1 MTMEDIRLEGQ
12 AGRLSAIMTAVV
24 VSGAKGK
31 EYRLPTKHEL
41 GVTEVSEDHIQEC
54 YRRIPFGLI
63 DEPTPKA
70 GSGAARAFSVDGY
83 GLDTWRKLFTR
94 RQLLTLGTLIQAIS
108 ETDAEIRDLYAA
120 DTAEAITGF
129 LICVMDRIAAYGST
143 GCLWVN
149 AHEKIGQ
156 QFSRFALPMVWDFAE
171 VCPFTTASGGFESA
185 YRWITK
191 VVEHLENATQD
202 APEPRVLLQSALSEQ
217 DDHYDVIITD
227 PPYYDAI
234 PYSDLMD
241 FFYIWLRRLT
251 HKLGHGLQEAFQ
263 SPLGPKWDNAAHDGE
278 LIDDASRFGNDKTRS
293 RLNYEDGMARAFN
306 ACARALQPD
315 GRLVVVFAS
324 KNPTAWETLVTAL
337 IRAGFVVNGSWPIQT
352 ERQTRLRS
360 VASAA
365 LASSI
370 WLVCC
375 KRTRARP
382 GWDSQV
388 LDEMR
393 RNITQ
398 RLRDFW
404 DAGIRGPDFV
414 WSATGPAL
422 EAFSQYP
429 VVKKANAPNQL
440 LTVAEFLRAVRRM
453 VADFVVGRVLS
464 RAGSEAVS
472 GLDDVTTYYLL
483 HRHDYGLTAAPIGSC
498 ILYAL
503 SCNLSDAAL
512 VKQYDLMTQ
521 SGSLSAAEDDATETA
536 AGSSSG
542 ATVRLKVWSQRKGR
556 KLGLE
561 ASAGQPIPLI
571 DQVHRL
577 MHLWR
582 AGDQIKVNEYLDLRG
597 LQQNGLFP
605 PLLQALIELADTG
618 SDERSLLEALSNHIV
633 ARGDVRASRQQ
644 QLL

>member
-24 VSGAKGK
+24 ISGSKGK

-41 GVTEVSEDHIQEC
+41 AQTEVTEERLREC
-54 YRRIPFGLI
+54 YRHIPFGLI
-63 DEPTPKA
+63 EEPVPSNSQY
-70 GSGAARAFSVDGY
+70 SGIHNY
-83 GLDTWRKLFTR
+83 GFKTWRQLFTD
-94 RQLLTLGTLIQAIS
+94 RQLLTLGTVIQAIA
-108 ETDAEIRDLYAA
+108 EADADIRAMYAA

-191 VVEHLENATQD
+191 VVEHLENATRE
-202 APEPRVLLQSALSEQ
+202 APEPRVQLQSALSEY
-217 DDHYDVIITD
+217 DHRYDIIITD

-241 FFYIWLRRLT
+241 FFHIWLRRLT

-263 SPLGPKWDNAAHDGE
+263 SPLGPKWDSAAQDGE

-293 RLNYEDGMARAFN
+293 RLNYEDGMARAFG

-337 IRAGFVVNGSWPIQT
+337 IRAGFIVTGSWPIQT

-370 WLVCC
+370 WLVCG
-375 KRTRARP
+375 KRTHARP

-422 EAFSQYP
+422 EAFSRYP

-464 RAGSEAVS
+464 RAGSEEAVS

-483 HRHDYGLTAAPIGSC
+483 HRHDYGLAAAPVGGC

-512 VKQYDLMTQ
+512 VNQYDLLTQ
-521 SGSLSAAEDDATETA
+521 SGRSSTSSAEEDDAAEA
-536 AGSSSG
+536 ATGSSSG
-542 ATVRLKVWSQRKGR
+542 TTVRLKAWSQRKGR

-561 ASAGQPIPLI
+561 TSAGQPIPLI

-582 AGDQIKVNEYLDLRG
+582 AGDQIKVNEYLDVRG
-597 LQQNGLFP
+597 LQQNSLFP

>member
-1 MTMEDIRLEGQ
+1 M
-12 AGRLSAIMTAVV
+12 
-24 VSGAKGK
+24 VSGSKGK

-41 GVTEVSEDHIQEC
+41 AQTEVAEERIKEF
-54 YRRIPFGLI
+54 YRHIPFGLI
-63 DEPTPKA
+63 EEPVPSNSQY
-70 GSGAARAFSVDGY
+70 SGIHNY
-83 GLDTWRKLFTR
+83 GFKTWRQLFTD
-94 RQLLTLGTLIQAIS
+94 RQLLTLGTVIPAIA
-108 ETDAEIRDLYAA
+108 EADAEIRAMYAA

-171 VCPFTTASGGFESA
+171 VCPFTTASGGFASA
-185 YRWITK
+185 YQWITK
-191 VVEHLENATQD
+191 VVEHLENATRD

-217 DDHYDVIITD
+217 DDRYDVIVTD

-251 HKLGHGLQEAFQ
+251 HKLGYGLQEAFQ
-263 SPLGPKWDNAAHDGE
+263 SPLGPKWDSAAQDGE
-278 LIDDASRFGNDKTRS
+278 LIDDASRFGNDKARS
-293 RLNYEDGMARAFN
+293 RLNYEDGMARAFG

-324 KNPTAWETLVTAL
+324 KNPTVWETLVTAL
-337 IRAGFVVNGSWPIQT
+337 IRAGFIVTGSWPIQT

-370 WLVCC
+370 WLVCG
-375 KRTRARP
+375 KRTHARP

-422 EAFSQYP
+422 EAFSRYP

-483 HRHDYGLTAAPIGSC
+483 HRHDYGLAAAPVGGC

-512 VKQYDLMTQ
+512 VNQYDLLTQ
-521 SGSLSAAEDDATETA
+521 SGRSATSSAEEDDAAEA
-536 AGSSSG
+536 ATGGSSG
-542 ATVRLKVWSQRKGR
+542 TTVRLKAWSQRKGR

-561 ASAGQPIPLI
+561 TSAGQPISLI

-582 AGDQIKVNEYLDLRG
+582 AGDQIKVNEYLDVRG

>member
-1 MTMEDIRLEGQ
+1 M
-12 AGRLSAIMTAVV
+12 
-24 VSGAKGK
+24 
-31 EYRLPTKHEL
+31 
-41 GVTEVSEDHIQEC
+41 
-54 YRRIPFGLI
+54 
-63 DEPTPKA
+63 
-70 GSGAARAFSVDGY
+70 
-83 GLDTWRKLFTR
+83 
-94 RQLLTLGTLIQAIS
+94 LTLGTLIQAIA
-108 ETDAEIRDLYAA
+108 EADAEIRDLYAV

-129 LICVMDRIAAYGST
+129 LICVMDRLIAYSST
-143 GCLWVN
+143 GCMWIN
-149 AHEKIGQ
+149 ALEAVGQ

-171 VCPFTTASGGFESA
+171 VCLFTTASGGFESA

-191 VVEHLENATQD
+191 VVEHLENAMQD
-202 APEPRVLLQSALSEQ
+202 APEPRVRLQSALSEYE
-217 DDHYDVIITD
+217 HRYDVIITD

-263 SPLGPKWDNAAHDGE
+263 SPLGPKWDSAAQDGE
-278 LIDDASRFGNDKTRS
+278 LIDDASRFGNDKARS

-306 ACARALQPD
+306 ACDRALQPD

-483 HRHDYGLTAAPIGSC
+483 HRHDYGLAAAPVGSC

-512 VKQYDLMTQ
+512 VKQYDLLTQ
-521 SGSLSAAEDDATETA
+521 SGRLSAAEDDATETA

-542 ATVRLKVWSQRKGR
+542 ATVRLKVWFQRKGR

-561 ASAGQPIPLI
+561 TSAGQPIPLI

-605 PLLQALIELADTG
+605 PLLQALIELADAG

-644 QLL
+644 PLL